1 MNEITENTSQQNIKD
16 LKQLRIG
23 LYSQVFFCVVVLLVC
38 VYGVCLGV
46 FIREESWIDNSF
58 MMIIIVV
65 VGIWLRRTLRLTTQM
80 MADLKNAEQE
90 NLINITS
97 NGKMQKKIV
106 PFSEEDTK
114 QLQNQTRI
122 VYTGLVIIG
131 GVFFSLTYYLYK
143 MFFVLNESLE
153 RNLFQTMVTPLLAVV
168 IVYLVYSVIQVQ
180 KDLNIGQKEVLT
192 GILTDKAKIHNQ
204 SSSSAASSAGFRSS
218 SSSTST
224 SSSSRT
230 DYYFYIEGQEIA
242 IDNSIQY
249 DKVEIGQRII
259 LQRTV
264 KSQIILKIDVL
275 NETENETE

>member
-1 MNEITENTSQQNIKD
+1 MNEITENTSKQNIKD

-131 GVFFSLTYYLYK
+131 GVFFPLTYYLYK

-249 DKVEIGQRII
+249 DKAEIGQKII
-259 LQRTV
+259 IQRTL
-264 KSQIILKIDVL
+264 KSQTILKIDVL